1 MTDPPPAANPD
12 KMLHFDTVAALL
24 EGNVG
29 AGAACVRWDTRMI
42 CPGRSTSGAPAQAI
56 SLLKP
61 DPWGDSDLRK
71 NAVNGLWRLIRAGHK
86 SQGRRLR
93 KLSGEER
100 WAPPPPP
107 LC

>member
-1 MTDPPPAANPD
+1 MTDPPPAAPTE
-12 KMLHFDTVAALL
+12 KMLHFDVVAALL

-29 AGAACVRWDTRMI
+29 ARAVCVRWDTRI
-42 CPGRSTSGAPAQAI
+42 GPGGSGAPAQAI

-61 DPWGDSDLRK
+61 NPWGDSDLRK
-71 NAVNGLWRLIRAGHK
+71 EAVKGLWKLVRAGHE
-86 SQGRRLR
+86 SQGRKLR